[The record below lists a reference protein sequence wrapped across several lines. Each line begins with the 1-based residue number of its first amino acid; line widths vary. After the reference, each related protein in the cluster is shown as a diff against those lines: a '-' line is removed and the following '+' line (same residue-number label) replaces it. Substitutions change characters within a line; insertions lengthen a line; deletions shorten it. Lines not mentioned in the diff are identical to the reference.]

1 MSKFKGYVVTAPDG
15 KSYDV
20 NAPEGTPEEDLY
32 AYVQQTYYPTTAVD
46 GEVNKSEAIIGNQ
59 DSVLATK
66 TLEEVPGA
74 REFLDAEWRKGTQF
88 NDAAK
93 SYYEKFGDN
102 VPKLAPD
109 AAKSWAENRAFAQT
123 PEGRKYFE
131 TNSPIAPVN
140 RATGVADPT
149 APDSIAEEFGVAA
162 KKSLANMANTI
173 TGFAGLVT
181 DIVGAED
188 TSEALLDTYLEKQAA
203 IEQNYPTRAGQA
215 KDIESFSDAGY
226 WAANTLGELL
236 PQATSTMGFG
246 ALGANA
252 TKEISKRAI
261 KDFIED
267 RVANGVAREV
277 AEQEVAQIVAKK
289 ALQSGAATAGISTGV
304 QTTGSVY
311 GDTYGATGERSPYLS
326 LLAGGASAALDT
338 VLPAFVLKK
347 LNIGGDVAKDAIAQS
362 LIKKIGKDSASAFLM
377 EGGTEALQTIIE
389 GLPAGQPINWDA
401 VIEAGLRGGFG
412 GSVIGGAAG
421 AYEGARNNSAANA
434 TPKGPVFEGEPIAVP
449 TTRGKRSGK
458 VYQEQLGKAQDGVID
473 RVNQLTAD
481 WQNAP
486 TFEVYKNFLDIKDAP
501 NDVVGLYRDG
511 KVYLNTEN
519 ILAEAKSRDVT
530 PEDIVAGV
538 TFHEALGHY
547 GLAQQFGDDLDGTL
561 ATILDNS
568 KVYQRR
574 VSEWLAKNPD
584 AYKDNPNRDIL
595 ALEEILAERSEKG
608 RMPASIVNI
617 FKNKIKDFGR
627 QMGLNLEYS
636 TREVETIL
644 GMSHGAVVNGK
655 SRAEVRDNGYRTMYA
670 GEKASNK
677 PSEPGRWFSGPD
689 GKMRFEID
697 DSGAYYDEKA
707 MDANQSSYA
716 YLPRALHHPELFK
729 QYPSLRNTI
738 VKIKELGNGNLG
750 QYNPRTN
757 TITIS
762 PSNPDKLGTILHE
775 IQHNIQEIE
784 DFARGGNPE
793 TAVDAMDNEHVLS
806 TASNYKDYLEK
817 QINQYE
823 GKTRALETLVNNP
836 LGETFLEISDE
847 IIYEIDQGRDQY
859 EIDKLFDERDGV
871 EETLK
876 EQLFPDGY
884 ENATQ
889 IDKQQFMELLAELA
903 SGSANVG
910 DYLLAQDQRKQKL
923 KNYREGVDKTDIG
936 LLRELLANDP
946 TVAFQA
952 YESLLGE
959 VEARDVQARQ
969 NMSMEERQA
978 VAPYTSQNEKSPAS
992 SYVITGQKNIS
1003 ASRENR
1009 DGSDVEEYLTEI
1021 DRERRAIPVQ
1031 ERQANE
1037 HQRELDRQNA
1047 SNDRYMRLTNPG
1059 KVVFTK
1065 EEIDAMTPEE
1075 LFDSENALNILESM
1089 TKGYTPVVM
1098 NIEELE
1104 QEVLDRGLTPSKV
1117 IRKNGIGAGELVKR
1131 MFMYDIA
1138 MTKMNA
1144 RLSGLWEKMQ
1154 NGTFTVDDKNAYV
1167 RGVLKRDELAARIFE
1182 DQGELGRALAALRS
1196 IQYTQRRVKGMQ
1208 ETLTQFKKG
1217 SPYEALNDP
1226 EVFYK
1231 FASGIQAQ
1239 IEEAKD
1245 KAKEKGGEVIGNA
1258 LNLPRALMS
1267 SMDLS
1272 APLRQGL
1279 FLIHKPAWWRAFPQM
1294 FRYAGSEQAFD
1305 DLMEDITTRP
1315 TYDEMVKS
1323 KLALSNMGTK
1333 LNSREEDFMSAWAER
1348 IPGVGRLVKASERAY
1363 VGFLNKVR
1371 ADVFDQLLEKLPEDA
1386 TDQDKKDIA
1395 AFINAASGRGNM
1407 PQVFNQSAPLLNA
1420 LFFSPRL
1427 MASRLKMGTVLID
1440 PRTYITMNKTA
1451 RNEYIKSILS
1461 VGSLALMITT
1471 LAILAGG
1478 EGEEDPRSSD
1488 FGKIRFGDTRYDI
1501 LGGQAQYITLAARI
1515 TSGSYKTADG
1525 DIKQYGNKFGQTN
1538 RLDAIAKFTTN
1549 KAAPIPSFV
1558 MDYFRGENAIGEKF
1572 EMDKA
1577 IVSRFVP
1584 LYMQDVAKGV
1594 NESKGL
1600 GEVAAKTIPGL
1611 FGVGTQTYPNPSLD
1625 TERDLEAP
1633 VSFKMEDALDGTYGN
1648 ATVLDGEVTLDE
1660 KAQIEWANRLNFY
1673 YKEWMKDEMSQP
1685 EWKTMP
1691 NDEKKK
1697 IIKEVRNDAR
1707 KEAKLDMMDLLAI
1720 PTAED
1725 EIQE

>member
-20 NAPEGTPEEDLY
+20 NAPEGTSEEELY
-32 AYVQQTYYPTTAVD
+32 AYVQQTYYPTTAIE

-59 DSVLATK
+59 DSVLETK

-93 SYYEKFGDN
+93 AYYEQFGDS

-123 PEGRKYFE
+123 PEGKKYFE

-149 APDSIAEEFGVAA
+149 APDSMAEEFGVAA

-173 TGFAGLVT
+173 TGFAGLAADV
-181 DIVGAED
+181 VGAED

-236 PQATSTMGFG
+236 PNITSTAGFG
-246 ALGANA
+246 ALGATA

-261 KDFIED
+261 KDFVED

-277 AEQEVAQIVAKK
+277 AEQEVAQLVAKK
-289 ALQSGAATAGISTGV
+289 AMQSGVATAGISTGV

-311 GDTYGATGERSPYLS
+311 GDTYGATGERSPWLS

-347 LNIGGDVAKDAIAQS
+347 LNIGGDVAKEALTQS
-362 LIKKIGKDSASAFLM
+362 LVKRMGKDAASAFLM
-377 EGGTEALQTIIE
+377 EGGTEALQTVIE
-389 GLPAGQPINWDA
+389 QLPAGQPIDWDA

-412 GSVIGGAAG
+412 GSVVGGAAG
-421 AYEGARNNSAANA
+421 AYEGVRTANSAANA
-434 TPKGPVFEGEPIAVP
+434 APTGPVFEGEPIVVP
-449 TTRGKRSGK
+449 TARGKRSGK
-458 VYQEQLGKAQDGVID
+458 AYQTQLGKAQDGVID
-473 RVNQLTAD
+473 RVNQLTAN
-481 WQNAP
+481 WENAP
-486 TFEVYKNFLDIKDAP
+486 AFEVYKNFFDLQDAP

-519 ILAEAKSRDVT
+519 ILAEAKARDVS

-584 AYKDNPNRDIL
+584 AYAGNPNRDIL

-608 RMPASIVNI
+608 RMPASVVNI

-644 GMSHGAVVNGK
+644 GMSHAAVVNGK

-670 GEKASNK
+670 GKKAANAPK
-677 PSEPGRWFSGPD
+677 EPGRWFSGPD

-697 DSGAYYDEKA
+697 DSGAYYDDKA
-707 MDANQSSYA
+707 MAANQSSYA
-716 YLPRALHHPELFK
+716 FLPRALHHPELFK
-729 QYPSLRNTI
+729 QYPSLKNTI
-738 VKIKELGNGNLG
+738 VKIKEMKNGNMG
-750 QYNPRTN
+750 QYNPNNN
-757 TITIS
+757 TITIN
-762 PSNPDKLGTILHE
+762 PKNPDKLGTILHE

-784 DFARGGNPE
+784 DFARGGNPDS
-793 TAVDAMDNEHVLS
+793 AVKNMDNQHVLDTS
-806 TASNYKDYLEK
+806 KNYVQYLEK
-817 QINQYE
+817 QVKQYE
-823 GKTRALETLVNNP
+823 GKVRALETLVNNP
-836 LGETFLEISDE
+836 LGEAFMEISDE
-847 IIYEIDQGRDQY
+847 LQEALDNDAPRF
-859 EIDKLFDERDGV
+859 EIDKLFDERDGI

-876 EQLFPDGY
+876 EQLFPEGY
-884 ENATQ
+884 DNATQ
-889 IDKQQFMELLAELA
+889 IDKNQFQQLLAELGD
-903 SGSANVG
+903 GSANVG
-910 DYLLAQDQRKQKL
+910 DYLLAHDQRVKSL
-923 KNYREGVDKTDIG
+923 EDYREGVGNKDIG
-936 LLRELLANDP
+936 LLRELLAGDP

-969 NMSMEERQA
+969 NMSMEERQR
-978 VAPYTSQNEKSPAS
+978 VAPYTSQNEIAPPS
-992 SYVITGQKNIS
+992 SYVISGIKGVS
-1003 ASRENR
+1003 ESRENR
-1009 DGSDVEEYLTEI
+1009 DGSDVEDYLTEI
-1021 DRERRAIPVQ
+1021 DKERRAIPVQ

-1059 KVVFTK
+1059 KVIFTK
-1065 EEIDAMTPEE
+1065 DEIDAMTPEE

-1098 NIEELE
+1098 SIEELE
-1104 QEVLDRGLTPSKV
+1104 QEVIDRGLSPSKV

-1138 MTKMNA
+1138 MTKMND
-1144 RLSGLWEKMQ
+1144 RLSTLWEKMQ

-1208 ETLTQFKKG
+1208 ETLSQFKKG

-1239 IEEAKD
+1239 IEEAKS

-1267 SMDLS
+1267 SMDMS

-1294 FRYAGSEQAFD
+1294 FRYMGSEQAFD

-1333 LNSREEDFMSAWAER
+1333 LNSREEDFMSSWAER

-1395 AFINAASGRGNM
+1395 AFVNAASGRGNL
-1407 PQVFNQSAPLLNA
+1407 PKTLNQSAPLLNA

-1427 MASRLKMGTVLID
+1427 MASRIKMGTVLID
-1440 PRTYITMNKTA
+1440 PRTYVTMNKTA
-1451 RNEYIKSILS
+1451 RNEYIKSLLS

-1471 LAILAGG
+1471 LAILGG
-1478 EGEEDPRSSD
+1478 GDGEEDPRSSD

-1525 DIKQYGNKFGQTN
+1525 DIKNYGNKFGQTT
-1538 RLDAIAKFTTN
+1538 RLDAISKFATN

-1577 IVSRFVP
+1577 ILSRFVP
-1584 LYMQDVAKGV
+1584 LYLQDVTKGV

-1625 TERDLEAP
+1625 TERELEAP
-1633 VSFKMEDALDGTYGN
+1633 DSFKMEDALDGTYGN
-1648 ATVLDGEVTLDE
+1648 VTVSDGEVILDD
-1660 KAQIEWANRLNFY
+1660 KAKIEWANRLNYY
-1673 YKEWMKDEMSQP
+1673 YKEWMKDEMAAP
-1685 EWKTMP
+1685 EWKTMT
-1691 NDEKKK
+1691 NDEKKE

-1707 KEAKLDMMDLLAI
+1707 KEAKLDMMDLLSI
-1720 PTAED
+1720 PTADD
-1725 EIQE
+1725 EE

>member
-1 MSKFKGYVVTAPDG
+1 MSTFKGYVVTAPDG

-20 NAPEGTPEEDLY
+20 NAPEGTSEEELY
-32 AYVQQTYYPTTAVD
+32 TYVQQTYYPTDAVE
-46 GEVNKSEAIIGNQ
+46 GEVNKSAPIIGQQ

-74 REFLDAEWRKGTQF
+74 REFLHAEFRRGAQF

-93 SYYEKFGDN
+93 AFAEKFPNSGVTVN
-102 VPKLAPD
+102 YPD
-109 AAKSWAENRAFAQT
+109 AAKAWAENRAFAQT
-123 PEGRKYFE
+123 PEGKKYFE

-140 RATGVADPT
+140 RSTGVADPT
-149 APDSIAEEFGVAA
+149 APDSMAEEFGVAA
-162 KKSLANMANTI
+162 KKSLANMANSI
-173 TGFAGLVT
+173 TGFAGLAADV
-181 DIVGAED
+181 VGAEE

-203 IEQNYPTRAGQA
+203 IEQNYPTKAGQA
-215 KDIESFSDAGY
+215 KDIENFSDAGY

-236 PQATSTMGFG
+236 PNITSTAGFG

-261 KDFIED
+261 KDFVED

-277 AEQEVAQIVAKK
+277 AEQEVAQLVAKK
-289 ALQSGAATAGISTGV
+289 AMQSGVATAGISTGV

-311 GDTYGATGERSPYLS
+311 GDTYGATGERSPYLA

-347 LNIGGDVAKDAIAQS
+347 LNIGGEVAKDAIAQS
-362 LIKKIGKDSASAFLM
+362 LVKRMGKDAASAFLM
-377 EGGTEALQTIIE
+377 EGGTEALQTVIE
-389 GLPAGQPINWDA
+389 QLPAGQPINWDQ

-412 GSVIGGAAG
+412 GSVVGSAAG
-421 AYEGARNNSAANA
+421 AYQGVRNNSAVN
-434 TPKGPVFEGEPIAVP
+434 TPTGPVFEGSEPIVVP

-458 VYQEQLGKAQDGVID
+458 VYQDQLGKAQDGVIN
-473 RVNQLTAD
+473 RVDQLTAG
-481 WQNAP
+481 WENAP

-511 KVYLNTEN
+511 KVYLSTEN
-519 ILAEAKSRDVT
+519 ILAEAKARDVS

-547 GLAQQFGDDLDGTL
+547 GLAQQFGDELDGTL

-574 VSEWLAKNPD
+574 VSEWLTKNPD
-584 AYKDNPNRDIL
+584 AYKGNPNRDIL

-608 RMPASIVNI
+608 RMPASVVNI
-617 FKNKIKDFGR
+617 FKNKIKDYGR
-627 QMGLNLEYS
+627 KIGLNLEYS

-644 GMSHGAVVNGK
+644 GMSHAAVVNGK
-655 SRAEVRDNGYRTMYA
+655 TRAEVRDNGYRTMYA
-670 GEKASNK
+670 GAKAADK
-677 PSEPGRWFSGPD
+677 PKEPGRWFTGPD
-689 GKMRFEID
+689 GKQRFEID
-697 DSGAYYDEKA
+697 DSGAYYDDKA
-707 MDANQSSYA
+707 MAANQSSYA
-716 YLPRALHHPELFK
+716 FLPRALHHPELFK
-729 QYPSLRNTI
+729 QYPSLKNTI
-738 VKIKELGNGNLG
+738 VKIKEMPNGNMG
-750 QYNPRTN
+750 QYNPSNN
-757 TITIS
+757 TITIN
-762 PSNPDKLGTILHE
+762 PKNPDKLGTILHE

-784 DFARGGNPE
+784 DFARGGNPQ
-793 TAVDAMDNEHVLS
+793 TAVDNMDNQHVLDTS
-806 TASNYKDYLEK
+806 KNYVDYLEK
-817 QINQYE
+817 QVKQYE
-823 GKTRALETLVNNP
+823 GKVRALETLVNTP
-836 LGETFLEISDE
+836 LGEAFMEVSDE
-847 IIYEIDQGRDQY
+847 LNDALENNANDF
-859 EIDKLFDERDGV
+859 ELNKLFTERDGI

-884 ENATQ
+884 DNATQ
-889 IDKQQFMELLAELA
+889 IDKSQFQQLLAELTD
-903 SGSANVG
+903 GSANVG
-910 DYLLAQDQRKQKL
+910 DYLLAHEQRKQRL
-923 KNYREGVDKTDIG
+923 RNYGEGVNKKDVG

-946 TVAFQA
+946 EVAFQA

-959 VEARDVQARQ
+959 VEARDVQERQ
-969 NMSMEERQA
+969 AMSMEERQA
-978 VAPYTSQNEKSPAS
+978 TAPYTSQNEKTPPS
-992 SYVITGQKNIS
+992 SYVISGQKGIS
-1003 ASRENR
+1003 ESRENR
-1009 DGSDVEEYLTEI
+1009 DGSDVEDYLTEI
-1021 DRERRAIPVQ
+1021 ERERRAIPVQ

-1047 SNDRYMRLTNPG
+1047 GNDRYMRLTNPG

-1065 EEIDAMTPEE
+1065 DEIDAMTPEE

-1098 NIEELE
+1098 NIDELE
-1104 QEVLDRGLTPSKV
+1104 QEVIDRGLSPSKV
-1117 IRKNGIGAGELVKR
+1117 LRKNGIGAGELVKR

-1138 MTKMNA
+1138 MTKMND

-1154 NGTFTVDDKNAYV
+1154 DGTFTVDDKNAYL

-1182 DQGELGRALAALRS
+1182 DQGELGRALAALKS
-1196 IQYTQRRVKGMQ
+1196 IQYTKRRVKGMQ
-1208 ETLTQFKKG
+1208 ETLTQFKQG

-1231 FASGIQAQ
+1231 FASGIQDQ
-1239 IEEAKD
+1239 ITEAKN
-1245 KAKEKGGEVIGNA
+1245 KAKEKGGEWAGNA

-1267 SMDLS
+1267 SMDMS

-1294 FRYAGSEQAFD
+1294 FRYMGSEQAFD
-1305 DLMEDITTRP
+1305 DLMEDITNRP

-1333 LNSREEDFMSAWAER
+1333 LNSREEDFMSSWAER

-1371 ADVFDQLLEKLPEDA
+1371 ADVFDQLLDKLPEDA
-1386 TDQDKKDIA
+1386 TEQDKKDIA
-1395 AFINAASGRGNM
+1395 AFVNAASGRGNL
-1407 PQVFNQSAPLLNA
+1407 PKTLQQSAPLLNA

-1440 PRTYITMNKTA
+1440 PRTYVTMNKTA

-1471 LAILAGG
+1471 LAILGG
-1478 EGEEDPRSSD
+1478 GDGEEDPRSSD

-1515 TSGSYKTADG
+1515 ASGSYKTADG
-1525 DIKQYGNKFGQTN
+1525 DVKQYGNKFGQTT
-1538 RLDAIAKFTTN
+1538 RLDAISKFTTN

-1577 IVSRFVP
+1577 ILSRFVP
-1584 LYMQDVAKGV
+1584 LYLQDVAKGV
-1594 NESKGL
+1594 DESKGL
-1600 GEVAAKTIPGL
+1600 GEVAAKTLPGL
-1611 FGVGTQTYPNPSLD
+1611 FGVGTQTYPNPSMD
-1625 TERDLEAP
+1625 TKRDLEAP
-1633 VSFKMEDALDGTYGN
+1633 DSFKMEDALDGTYGN
-1648 ATVLDGEVTLDE
+1648 VTVSDGEVTLDD
-1660 KAQIEWANRLNFY
+1660 KAKIEWANRLNFY
-1673 YKEWMKDEMSQP
+1673 YKEWMKDEMAAP
-1685 EWKTMP
+1685 EWKTMTD
-1691 NDEKKK
+1691 DEKKA
-1697 IIKEVRNDAR
+1697 IIKEVRADAR
-1707 KEAKLDMMDLLAI
+1707 KEAKLDMMDLLSI

-1725 EIQE
+1725 EE

>member
-1 MSKFKGYVVTAPDG
+1 MSTFKGYVVTAPDG

-20 NAPEGTPEEDLY
+20 NAPEGTSEEELY
-32 AYVQQTYYPTTAVD
+32 TYVQQTYYPTTAVD

-123 PEGRKYFE
+123 PEGKKYFE
-131 TNSPIAPVN
+131 TNSPISPVN

-149 APDSIAEEFGVAA
+149 APDSMAEEFGVAA
-162 KKSLANMANTI
+162 KKSLANMANTV
-173 TGFAGLVT
+173 TGFAGLAADV
-181 DIVGAED
+181 VGAED

-203 IEQNYPTRAGQA
+203 IEQNYPTKAGMA

-236 PQATSTMGFG
+236 PNITSTAGFG
-246 ALGANA
+246 TLGATA

-261 KDFIED
+261 KDFVED

-277 AEQEVAQIVAKK
+277 AEQEVAQLVAKK
-289 ALQSGAATAGISTGV
+289 AMQSGVATAGISTGV

-347 LNIGGDVAKDAIAQS
+347 LNIGGEVAKDAIAQS
-362 LIKKIGKDSASAFLM
+362 LVKRMGKDAASAFLM
-377 EGGTEALQTIIE
+377 EGGTEALQTVIE
-389 GLPAGQPINWDA
+389 QLPAGQPINWDQ

-412 GSVIGGAAG
+412 GSVVGGAAG
-421 AYEGARNNSAANA
+421 AYEGVRNNSAVN
-434 TPKGPVFEGEPIAVP
+434 TPKGPVFEGEPIVVP

-458 VYQEQLGKAQDGVID
+458 LYQTQLGKAQDGVIN
-473 RVNQLTAD
+473 RVDQLTAN
-481 WQNAP
+481 WENAP
-486 TFEVYKNFLDIKDAP
+486 AFEVYKNFLDIKDAP

-519 ILAEAKSRDVT
+519 ILAEAKARDVT

-538 TFHEALGHY
+538 TYHEALGHY
-547 GLAQQFGDDLDGTL
+547 GLAQQFGDELDGTL

-584 AYKDNPNRDIL
+584 AYKGNPNRDIL

-608 RMPASIVNI
+608 RMPASVVNI

-644 GMSHGAVVNGK
+644 GMSHAAVVNGK

-670 GEKASNK
+670 GEKAADAPK
-677 PSEPGRWFSGPD
+677 EPGRWFAGPD
-689 GKMRFEID
+689 GKQRFEID

-707 MDANQSSYA
+707 MSANQSSYA

-729 QYPSLRNTI
+729 QYPSLKNTI
-738 VKIKELGNGNLG
+738 VKIKEMKNGNMG
-750 QYNPRTN
+750 QYSPATN

-762 PSNPDKLGTILHE
+762 PNNPDKLGTILHE

-806 TASNYKDYLEK
+806 TSTAYKDYLEK
-817 QINQYE
+817 QVKRYE
-823 GKTRALETLVNNP
+823 SKTRALETLVNNP
-836 LGETFLEISDE
+836 LGEAFLEVSDE
-847 IIYEIDQGRDQY
+847 INAALENNVDDF
-859 EIDKLFDERDGV
+859 ELNKLFSERDGI

-884 ENATQ
+884 DNATQ
-889 IDKQQFMELLAELA
+889 IDRSQFQQLLAELTD
-903 SGSANVG
+903 GSANVG
-910 DYLLAQDQRKQKL
+910 DFLLAQDQRKQRL
-923 KNYREGVDKTDIG
+923 RNYGEGVDKKDIG

-946 TVAFQA
+946 EVAFQA

-959 VEARDVQARQ
+959 VEARDVQERQ
-969 NMSMEERQA
+969 NMSMEERQNF
-978 VAPYTSQNEKSPAS
+978 APYRSQNQKTPPS
-992 SYVITGQKNIS
+992 SYIISGQKGIS
-1003 ASRENR
+1003 ESRENR
-1009 DGSDVEEYLTEI
+1009 DGSDVEDYLTEI
-1021 DRERRAIPVQ
+1021 ERERRAIPVQ

-1047 SNDRYMRLTNPG
+1047 GNDRYMRLTNPG

-1065 EEIDAMTPEE
+1065 DEIDAMTPEE

-1104 QEVLDRGLTPSKV
+1104 QEVIDRGLSPSKV

-1138 MTKMNA
+1138 MTKMND
-1144 RLSGLWEKMQ
+1144 RLSSLWEKMQ
-1154 NGTFTVDDKNAYV
+1154 DGTFTVDDKNAYV

-1208 ETLTQFKKG
+1208 ETLSQFKKG

-1231 FASGIQAQ
+1231 FASGIQSQ
-1239 IEEAKD
+1239 IEEAKS

-1279 FLIHKPAWWRAFPQM
+1279 FLIHKPVWWRAFPQM
-1294 FRYAGSEQAFD
+1294 FRYMGSEQAFD

-1333 LNSREEDFMSAWAER
+1333 LNSREEDFMSSWAER

-1371 ADVFDQLLEKLPEDA
+1371 ADVFDQLLDKLPEDA
-1386 TDQDKKDIA
+1386 TEQDKKDIA
-1395 AFINAASGRGNM
+1395 AFVNAASGRGNL
-1407 PQVFNQSAPLLNA
+1407 PKTLQQSAPLLNA

-1427 MASRLKMGTVLID
+1427 MASRIKMGTVLID
-1440 PRTYITMNKTA
+1440 PRTYVTMNKTA

-1471 LAILAGG
+1471 LAILGGG

-1525 DIKQYGNKFGQTN
+1525 DIKQYGNKFGQTT
-1538 RLDAIAKFTTN
+1538 RLDAISKFTTN

-1577 IVSRFVP
+1577 ILSRFVP
-1584 LYMQDVAKGV
+1584 LYLQDVAKGV
-1594 NESKGL
+1594 DESKGL

-1611 FGVGTQTYPNPSLD
+1611 FGVGTQSYPNPSLD

-1633 VSFKMEDALDGTYGN
+1633 DSFKMEDALDGTHGN
-1648 ATVLDGEVTLDE
+1648 VTVLDGEVTLDE
-1660 KAQIEWANRLNFY
+1660 KAKIEWANRLNFY
-1673 YKEWMKDEMSQP
+1673 YKEWMKDEMSRP
-1685 EWKTMP
+1685 EWKTMT
-1691 NDEKKK
+1691 DAEKKA
-1697 IIKEVRNDAR
+1697 IIKEVRADAR
-1707 KEAKLDMMDLLAI
+1707 KEAKLDMVDLLAI
-1720 PTAED
+1720 PIAED
-1725 EIQE
+1725 EE

>member
-1 MSKFKGYVVTAPDG
+1 MSTFKGYVVTAPDG

-20 NAPEGTPEEDLY
+20 NAPEGTSEEELY
-32 AYVQQTYYPTTAVD
+32 TYVQQTYYPTTAVD

-123 PEGRKYFE
+123 PEGKKYFE
-131 TNSPIAPVN
+131 TNSPISPVN

-149 APDSIAEEFGVAA
+149 APDSMAEEFGVAA
-162 KKSLANMANTI
+162 KKSLANMANTV
-173 TGFAGLVT
+173 TGFAGLAADV
-181 DIVGAED
+181 VGAED

-203 IEQNYPTRAGQA
+203 IEQNYPTKAGMA

-236 PQATSTMGFG
+236 PNITSTAGFG
-246 ALGANA
+246 TLGATA

-261 KDFIED
+261 KDFVED

-277 AEQEVAQIVAKK
+277 AEQEVAQLVAKK
-289 ALQSGAATAGISTGV
+289 AMQSGVATAGISTGV

-347 LNIGGDVAKDAIAQS
+347 LNIGGEAAKDAIAQS
-362 LIKKIGKDSASAFLM
+362 LVKRMGKDAASAFLM
-377 EGGTEALQTIIE
+377 EGGTEALQTVIE
-389 GLPAGQPINWDA
+389 QLPAGQPINWDQ

-412 GSVIGGAAG
+412 GSVVGGAAG
-421 AYEGARNNSAANA
+421 AYQGVRNNSAAN
-434 TPKGPVFEGEPIAVP
+434 TPTGPVFEGEPIVVP

-458 VYQEQLGKAQDGVID
+458 LYQTQLGKAQDGVID
-473 RVNQLTAD
+473 RVNQLTAN
-481 WQNAP
+481 WENAP
-486 TFEVYKNFLDIKDAP
+486 AFEVYKNFLDIKDAP

-519 ILAEAKSRDVT
+519 ILAEAKARDVS

-538 TFHEALGHY
+538 TYHEALGHY
-547 GLAQQFGDDLDGTL
+547 GLAQQFGDELDGTL

-574 VSEWLAKNPD
+574 VSEWLEKNPD
-584 AYKDNPNRDIL
+584 AYKGNPNRDIL

-608 RMPASIVNI
+608 RMPASVVNI

-644 GMSHGAVVNGK
+644 GMSHAAVVNGK

-670 GEKASNK
+670 GKKAADAPK
-677 PSEPGRWFSGPD
+677 EPGRWFSGPD

-707 MDANQSSYA
+707 MGANQSSYA
-716 YLPRALHHPELFK
+716 FLPRALHHPELFK
-729 QYPSLRNTI
+729 QYPSLKNTI
-738 VKIKELGNGNLG
+738 VKIKEMKNGNMG
-750 QYNPRTN
+750 QYNPSNN

-762 PSNPDKLGTILHE
+762 PKNPDKLGTILHE

-793 TAVDAMDNEHVLS
+793 TAVDNMDNQHVLDTS
-806 TASNYKDYLEK
+806 KNYVQYLEK
-817 QINQYE
+817 QIKQYE
-823 GKTRALETLVNNP
+823 GKVRALETLVNNP
-836 LGETFLEISDE
+836 LGEAFMEISDE
-847 IIYEIDQGRDQY
+847 LQNALDSDAPRF
-859 EIDKLFDERDGV
+859 EIDKLFDERDGI

-884 ENATQ
+884 DNATQ
-889 IDKQQFMELLAELA
+889 IDRNQFQQLLAELGD
-903 SGSANVG
+903 GSANVG
-910 DYLLAQDQRKQKL
+910 DYLLAHDQRVKSLEDYK
-923 KNYREGVDKTDIG
+923 EGVSNQDIG
-936 LLRELLANDP
+936 LLRELLAGDP

-969 NMSMEERQA
+969 NMSMEERQQ
-978 VAPYTSQNEKSPAS
+978 VAPYTSQNEKTPPS
-992 SYVITGQKNIS
+992 SYVISGIKGVSQ
-1003 ASRENR
+1003 SRENR

-1021 DRERRAIPVQ
+1021 EKERRAIPVQ

-1065 EEIDAMTPEE
+1065 DEIAAMTPEE

-1104 QEVLDRGLTPSKV
+1104 QEVIDRGLSPSKV
-1117 IRKNGIGAGELVKR
+1117 IRKNGIGAGALVKR

-1138 MTKMNA
+1138 MTKMND
-1144 RLSGLWEKMQ
+1144 RLSSLWEKMQ
-1154 NGTFTVDDKNAYV
+1154 DGTFTVDDKNAYV

-1208 ETLTQFKKG
+1208 ETLSQFKKG

-1231 FASGIQAQ
+1231 FASGIQSQ
-1239 IEEAKD
+1239 IEEAKS

-1294 FRYAGSEQAFD
+1294 FRYMGSEQAFD

-1333 LNSREEDFMSAWAER
+1333 LNSREEDFMSSWAER

-1371 ADVFDQLLEKLPEDA
+1371 ADVFDQLLDKLPEDA
-1386 TDQDKKDIA
+1386 TEQDKKDIA
-1395 AFINAASGRGNM
+1395 AFVNAASGRGNL
-1407 PQVFNQSAPLLNA
+1407 PKTLQQSAPLLNA

-1440 PRTYITMNKTA
+1440 PRTYVTMNKTA

-1471 LAILAGG
+1471 LAILGGG

-1501 LGGQAQYITLAARI
+1501 LGGQAQYITLATRI

-1525 DIKQYGNKFGQTN
+1525 DIKQYGNKFGQTT
-1538 RLDAIAKFTTN
+1538 RLDAISKFTTN

-1577 IVSRFVP
+1577 ILSRFVP
-1584 LYMQDVAKGV
+1584 LYLQDVAKGV
-1594 NESKGL
+1594 DESKGL

-1633 VSFKMEDALDGTYGN
+1633 DSFKMEDALDGTHGN

-1660 KAQIEWANRLNFY
+1660 KAKIEWANRLNFY
-1673 YKEWMKDEMSQP
+1673 YKEWMKDEMSRP
-1685 EWKTMP
+1685 EWKTMT
-1691 NDEKKK
+1691 DAEKKA
-1697 IIKEVRNDAR
+1697 IIKEVRADAR
-1707 KEAKLDMMDLLAI
+1707 KEAKLDMVDLLAI
-1720 PTAED
+1720 PIAED
-1725 EIQE
+1725 EE